1 MKVTYVVDTYKDM
14 EFADEIEY
22 SASFDNYDEAVE
34 YFRKEVGE
42 ANKQR
47 YVSLSME
54 EEIDCSHTETT
65 VIGDNWEGNEY
76 SNFLN
81 DVDKMYDFLELSE
94 DEFLESY
101 SYLRKFEYQ
110 NTLKKFEEDKVG
122 VLVNL
127 IKKSIEMQDNNIWN
141 VTSEEFSGRV
151 YLYAVKNL
159 KSEEYDRYIAEVS
172 ELYPEE

>member
-1 MKVTYVVDTYKDM
+1 MITTYVVDTYKDM

-22 SASFDNYDEAVE
+22 SASFDDYDKAIE
-34 YFRKEVGE
+34 YFREEVKQ
-42 ANKQR
+42 ANQQR

-54 EEIDCSHTETT
+54 EEIDPNHSETT

-81 DVDKMYDFLELSE
+81 DIDKMYDFLELSE

-122 VLVNL
+122 VLVTL
-127 IKKSIEMQDNNIWN
+127 IKKSIDMQDSNIWN

-151 YLYAVKNL
+151 YMYAVKNL